1 MSIYTRAFTQ
11 GVKRL
16 VSLPRISLPV
26 LITLSLTLSAVLT
39 VVAMSSNLIFKPLPD
54 IKDEATIFHFDKQ
67 MELSKDFKISIFNRQ
82 NSAEFAN
89 HYANMG
95 DVASIHVTEN
105 TLTVNDQSLAIST
118 ITASNN
124 FHTVITNLPLLLG
137 DAPRLSN
144 QDGSVW
150 ISESLW
156 RNAFAKSHNV
166 VGQSLAINDKQQTI
180 RGVYAD
186 FHSYQSV
193 GQKHKQQA
201 WQFYDL
207 NSHLAD
213 TPTADIGDV
222 TKLFFKTNGPVLT
235 EAMLNDFWQSYFK
248 KYETELTTLPQM
260 LATMNTST
268 KVELYRDHLM
278 QDQNTLIMFL
288 LISVSALLFMACLN
302 LFNLF
307 FSHYQQREQE
317 FATQICFGSP
327 RYRLALMAFVE
338 NLPLFLLSSIIGIFS
353 CAWLIRALPV
363 ISGGNI
369 EMLSLVTLDLTT
381 VVISFFIVLL
391 INALFSLSAMFQC
404 NPKHLSLHISGANK
418 GVNAGKMKPLS
429 QALFITQL
437 SAATI
442 IMTGAAMLAQE
453 TYSKMAVDFG
463 FEPGNTLLVEVELEH
478 LDAPLPKELEALRAE
493 MRRRNL
499 ALLEVK
505 NQLAAAAQRVQPQL
519 SILASQS
526 EPFGKNFSVS
536 MSFDKETNE
545 QLSFM
550 YKNIGVDYLSAF
562 NLKLIAGRNL
572 TIEEQTSFANVA
584 IINEPLALQIT
595 KNGTINSAIG
605 KQLGAYQIIGVIA
618 DHYSMVNNGVGYPT
632 LMTPANHTVNS
643 GLTMIMQ
650 LPEGQIFK
658 QTELTAA
665 MLKAYPQV
673 KTIETTLLDDVWHEH
688 IEEDRVRF
696 YFICA
701 LCALTLLLAFI
712 GTNAMA
718 VGFSELK
725 RFELAIRMATGASR
739 KSLLKRTISA
749 ISPLLLAAF
758 AVAIVLSTLLYW
770 ALLSL
775 NTPLPSLSFTTLGLF
790 GFALLAIVMSAITW
804 VVWRII
810 NADPM
815 RALRE
820 L

>member
-54 IKDEATIFHFDKQ
+54 IKDEATIFYFDKQ
-67 MELSKDFKISIFNRQ
+67 IHISKDFKISIFSRR
-82 NSAEFAN
+82 NSAEFAQ
-89 HYANMG
+89 HYASMG
-95 DVASIHVTEN
+95 DVASLDISES
-105 TLTVNDQSLAIST
+105 SLAINGQNLAISK

-124 FHTVITNLPLLLG
+124 FHTIVANLPLLLG

-144 QDGSVW
+144 QEGSVW

-156 RNAFAKSHNV
+156 RTAFAKSHNV
-166 VGQSLAINDKQQTI
+166 IGQSLAINDKQQTI

-186 FHSYQSV
+186 FHSYYSM
-193 GQKHKQQA
+193 GQKYNQQT

-213 TPTADIGDV
+213 TPTGDFGG
-222 TKLFFKTNGPVLT
+222 TTQLFFKTNGVALSKP
-235 EAMLNDFWQSYFK
+235 MLADFWQMYFK

-260 LATMNTST
+260 LATMKTST

-278 QDQNTLIMFL
+278 QDQNTLILFL
-288 LISVSALLFMACLN
+288 LISVSSLLFMACLN

-307 FSHYQQREQE
+307 LSHYQQREQE
-317 FATQICFGSP
+317 FATQLCFGSP

-369 EMLSLVTLDLTT
+369 EMLSLVTLDLAT
-381 VVISFFIVLL
+381 VVISFVIVLF

-404 NPKHLSLHISGANK
+404 DPKYLSQHISGTNK

-429 QALFITQL
+429 KALYITQL

-442 IMTGAAMLAQE
+442 IMTGTAILAQE
-453 TYSKMAVDFG
+453 SYNKMAVDFG
-463 FEPGNTLLVEVELEH
+463 FEPGNTLLVNVELAH
-478 LDAPLPKELEALRAE
+478 LEAPLPTELEALRAE

-499 ALLEVK
+499 ALLELK
-505 NQLAAAAQRVQPQL
+505 NQLAAAAQQVQPQL
-519 SILASQS
+519 TILTSQS
-526 EPFGKNFSVS
+526 EPFGKEFSVS
-536 MSFDKETNE
+536 MIFDEQTNE
-545 QLSFM
+545 QISFM
-550 YKNIGVDYLSAF
+550 YKNVGVDYLSAF

-572 TIEEQTSFANVA
+572 SIEEQTNFANVA

-595 KNGTINSAIG
+595 KDGTVNSAIG

-632 LMTPANHTVNS
+632 LMTPANDTVNS

-650 LPEGQIFK
+650 LPQGYNFK
-658 QTELTAA
+658 QAELTAA
-665 MLKAYPQV
+665 MLKAYPHV
-673 KTIETTLLDDVWHEH
+673 KQIKPMLLDDLWHIH

-701 LCALTLLLAFI
+701 LCLLTLLLAFV

-749 ISPLLLAAF
+749 ITPLLFAAF
-758 AVAIVLSTLLYW
+758 SVAIVLSSLLYW

-775 NTPLPSLSFTTLGLF
+775 NAPLPNLSFVTLCLF
-790 GFALLAIVMSAITW
+790 GFALLAIVMSAIAW